1 LESLLQQAQAE
12 SDGLKQKIVEQ
23 EELNKKLQ

>member
-1 LESLLQQAQAE
+1 LESSLQQAEAE
-12 SDGLKQKIVEQ
+12 SDELKQKIVAQ

>member
-1 LESLLQQAQAE
+1 LESSLQQAQAE
-12 SDGLKQKIVEQ
+12 SDELKQKIVAQ